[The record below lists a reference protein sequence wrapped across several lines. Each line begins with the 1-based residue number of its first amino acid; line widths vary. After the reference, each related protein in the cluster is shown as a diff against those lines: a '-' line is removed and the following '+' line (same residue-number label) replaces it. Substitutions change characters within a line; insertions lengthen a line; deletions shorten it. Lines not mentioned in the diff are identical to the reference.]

1 MHFLKL
7 IFGIR
12 KILVYFLAC
21 NSKVFN
27 DFLPVQLQ
35 LLPSPSVSSPLSP
48 FGLCSALS
56 SAVFGFQ
63 FATPSPSPTPSV
75 TPPFPSTLSPQ
86 SMRKFEAIYL
96 LFAIAI
102 CRFLVSLYLPLCSH
116 SRSSFSPFIH
126 PFLQLSFLGF
136 SFFVAFWM
144 RCSYKLRHIGMEGH

>member
-1 MHFLKL
+1 MRYKIQYLSNLYYPMHFLKL
-7 IFGIR
+7 ILGIQ

-75 TPPFPSTLSPQ
+75 TPLSPTPFPP
-86 SMRKFEAIYL
+86 
-96 LFAIAI
+96 
-102 CRFLVSLYLPLCSH
+102 VPLYP
-116 SRSSFSPFIH
+116 
-126 PFLQLSFLGF
+126 
-136 SFFVAFWM
+136 
-144 RCSYKLRHIGMEGH
+144 